1 MKQEMLQSIELM
13 TVGQA
18 SSLKAKKFV
27 TGCAVCNKSAS
38 QPFHSLLD
46 KVFGTAGK
54 TEYLLC
60 SPVDCP
66 RCASPII
73 ETTLVSTDDQS
84 QQKKGQFA
92 ELGLEETNVV
102 FVDEPT
108 LLEAEQFISGCEH
121 CASEVA
127 DITFDYVLDA
137 VTGNNPAVTEYV
149 ICYGATCQRCHY
161 PVMEKTLIVSE

>member
-1 MKQEMLQSIELM
+1 MKQELQSTELM
-13 TVGQA
+13 TIGQA

-38 QPFHSLLD
+38 QPFHSVLD
-46 KVFGTAGK
+46 KVLGSAGK

-60 SPVDCP
+60 SPVECP
-66 RCASPII
+66 RCASPIL
-73 ETTLVSTDDQS
+73 ETTLVSTNDQT

-92 ELGLEETNVV
+92 ELGPEETNIV
-102 FVDEPT
+102 FVDEHT
-108 LLEAEQFISGCEH
+108 LRAAEQFISGCEH

-149 ICYGATCQRCHY
+149 ICHGAICQRCHY